1 MERMVDQNRAISA
14 CLYLEET
21 ILGLGGMSVVFSSI
35 RLMCFVMVV
44 VAAVTGTDDDRQDD
58 D

>member
-1 MERMVDQNRAISA
+1 MVDQNRAISA

-21 ILGLGGMSVVFSSI
+21 ILGLGGASVAFSNI

-44 VAAVTGTDDDRQDD
+44 VAAVTATDDDRQDD